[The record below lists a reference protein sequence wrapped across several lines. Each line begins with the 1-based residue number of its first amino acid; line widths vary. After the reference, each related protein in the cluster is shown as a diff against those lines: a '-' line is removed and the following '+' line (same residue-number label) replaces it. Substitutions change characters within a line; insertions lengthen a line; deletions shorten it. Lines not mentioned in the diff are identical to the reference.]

1 MDFNIINTTKNRVC
15 LNFRNFKVHLSR
27 NLVSKNISWRCDK
40 KNCSS
45 YVKTNCLKSTLID
58 IKDSF
63 DYSK

>member
-1 MDFNIINTTKNRVC
+1 MDFNIINTTKNHEC
-15 LNFRNFKVHLSR
+15 LIFRNFKFHK
-27 NLVSKNISWRCDK
+27 LVSRNISWCCDK
-40 KNCSS
+40 KNCSV